1 MTRKQGTGGDLPRC
15 DEMDHL
21 DLLDPARADTPAG
34 RRVGVEIEFAGLG
47 EDRVAEL
54 VAGHLGG
61 EITRTGRFDR
71 EVKGT
76 RLGDIRIEL
85 DTSFKDKLA
94 NAPELVGTLAHQVI
108 PAEIITGPLPETALP
123 ELDKLAEIMREAGA
137 EGTRSGLTAGF
148 GVHFNPEQTD
158 ADVSAILPVMQAW
171 AVLEP
176 WFRQHEPM
184 SIARRALPFTSPW
197 PEALRAALLQ
207 LDPARTQMSELIDL
221 YLTHAPSRNFGLDML
236 PLFRSI
242 DEDRVTARLGAD
254 APSARPTWHFR
265 LPSSRIDEPG
275 WTVTGEWEKWRT
287 VEALAAMPRLLERTA
302 RDWLQNFRGR
312 PFSEGAWVER
322 LDRVL
327 RDH

>member
-1 MTRKQGTGGDLPRC
+1 M
-15 DEMDHL
+15 EHL
-21 DLLDPARADTPAG
+21 ETLGLAPAGAPTG
-34 RRVGVEIEFAGLG
+34 RRVGVEIEFSGLD
-47 EDRVAEL
+47 EDRIASL

-61 EITRTGRFDR
+61 EIARKGRFDR
-71 EVKGT
+71 EVAGT
-76 RLGDIRIEL
+76 RLGDVRIEL

-94 NAPELVGTLAHQVI
+94 SAPDLVGTLAHQVI
-108 PAEIITGPLPETALP
+108 PAEVITGPIPEEDLP
-123 ELDKLAEIMREAGA
+123 ELDKLAEVLREAGA
-137 EGTRSGLTAGF
+137 EGTRSGVMSGF

-158 ADVSAILPVMQAW
+158 CSVAAILPVMQAW

-184 SIARRALPFTSPW
+184 SMARRALPFTSPW
-197 PEALRAALLQ
+197 PDALREALLR
-207 LDPARTQMSELIDL
+207 LDPDGTSIDRLIDL
-221 YLTHAPSRNFGLDML
+221 YLEHAPSRNYGLDML

-242 DEDRVTARLGAD
+242 DGGRITAKLGAD

-275 WTVTGEWEKWRT
+275 WTITGEWEKWRT
-287 VEALAAMPRLLERTA
+287 VEALAAMPRLLERTG

-327 RDH
+327 KDH